1 MRKRLAA
8 LFLLCALLLSGCS
21 ESNEVENLAYVLILG
36 LDLMD
41 DGQIRVCAQIP
52 KITGKDDASNGSGDG
67 SELVFSAEGDSFPE
81 AMSRLEWI
89 VPRRLDLSQLQ
100 LVIVSEK
107 MARSDRFA
115 AAATSMMDAY
125 RLYTAARLAVCAG
138 EAKAFVEQET
148 MLIGSRISTEL
159 TAMFENYTDSGY
171 IPDVQFADVYYKTQS
186 VYSDPVAIYAAQ
198 SEADESAKEDAPA
211 WAAVDSDAVQNTTSA
226 QPDVADSPSVQP
238 ALPRDADTASA
249 ASPQANRFLGAAV
262 FVGGRMAGRLDGP
275 QTLFCNLLSG
285 KKQTFNMTAD
295 DQSLSLSTQGRPS
308 VSVDVSAE
316 PLRIDVK
323 LRVALLPDSEITDAE
338 AVQKALTRELME
350 TVSACKRMGAEPFQ
364 FAEIAAR
371 SFSTLERWR
380 AYDWRARWLESE
392 VNVEVEVTR
401 REL

>member
-1 MRKRLAA
+1 MRKRIAA

-21 ESNEVENLAYVLILG
+21 ESNEVENLAYALILG
-36 LDLMD
+36 LDLTD

-52 KITGKDDASNGSGDG
+52 KITGKDDASDGSGDG

-81 AMSRLEWI
+81 ALSRLEWI

-107 MARSDRFA
+107 LARSDRFA

-148 MLIGSRISTEL
+148 MLIGSRIATEL

-171 IPDVQFADVYYKTQS
+171 IPDVQFADVYYRTQS
-186 VYSDPVAIYAAQ
+186 VYSDPVAIYASQ
-198 SEADESAKEDAPA
+198 GEADEGAKEDAPA
-211 WAAVDSDAVQNTTSA
+211 WAAIDSAAAQNTAVPTDISA
-226 QPDVADSPSVQP
+226 ASVQP
-238 ALPRDADTASA
+238 VLPRDADTDSA

-262 FVGGRMAGRLDGP
+262 FVDGRMVGRLDGP

-285 KKQTFNMTAD
+285 RKQAFYMTAD
-295 DQSLSLSTQGRPS
+295 GQSLSLSTQGKPS
-308 VSVDVSAE
+308 VSIDVSAE

-323 LRVALLPDSEITDAE
+323 LRVALLPDSEVTDAE
-338 AVQKALTRELME
+338 AARKALTRELME
-350 TVSACKRMGAEPFQ
+350 TVSACKDMGAEPFQ

-371 SFSTLERWR
+371 SFPTLERWQ
-380 AYDWRARWLESE
+380 AYDWRAHWLESE
-392 VNVEVEVTR
+392 VNIEVEVTR

>member
-8 LFLLCALLLSGCS
+8 FFLLCALLLSGCS
-21 ESNEVENLAYVLILG
+21 ESNEVENLAYALILG
-36 LDLMD
+36 LDLTD

-52 KITGKDDASNGSGDG
+52 KITGKDDASDGSGDG
-67 SELVFSAEGDSFPE
+67 SDLVFSAEGDGFPE
-81 AMSRLEWI
+81 ALSRLEWI

-107 MARSDRFA
+107 MARSDYFA
-115 AAATSMMDAY
+115 AAATSIMDAY

-148 MLIGSRISTEL
+148 MLIGSRIATEL

-171 IPDVQFADVYYKTQS
+171 IPDVQFADVYYRSQS

-198 SEADESAKEDAPA
+198 GEADEGAKEDAQT
-211 WAAVDSDAVQNTTSA
+211 WASIDSDAVRNTASA

-238 ALPRDADTASA
+238 VLPRDADTASA

-262 FVGGRMAGRLDGP
+262 FVDGRMVGRLDGP

-285 KKQTFNMTAD
+285 KKQAFYMTAD
-295 DQSLSLSTQGRPS
+295 GQSLSLSTQGRPS
-308 VSVDVSAE
+308 IFIDVNAE

-323 LRVALLPDSEITDAE
+323 LRVTLLPDSEVTDAE
-338 AVQKALTRELME
+338 AAQKALTRELME

-364 FAEIAAR
+364 FAEVAAC
-371 SFSTLERWR
+371 SFPTLERWR
-380 AYDWRARWLESE
+380 AYDWRAHWLESE
-392 VNVEVEVTR
+392 VSVEVEVTR
-401 REL
+401 RDL

>member
-1 MRKRLAA
+1 
-8 LFLLCALLLSGCS
+8 
-21 ESNEVENLAYVLILG
+21 
-36 LDLMD
+36 
-41 DGQIRVCAQIP
+41 
-52 KITGKDDASNGSGDG
+52 
-67 SELVFSAEGDSFPE
+67 
-81 AMSRLEWI
+81 MSRLEWI

-198 SEADESAKEDAPA
+198 GEADESAKEDAPA
-211 WAAVDSDAVQNTTSA
+211 WAAVDSDAVQNTASA

-238 ALPRDADTASA
+238 ALPRDADTDSA
-249 ASPQANRFLGAAV
+249 TSPQANRFLGAAV

-338 AVQKALTRELME
+338 AAQKALTRELME

-364 FAEIAAR
+364 FAEVAAR
-371 SFSTLERWR
+371 SFSTLERWQ

>member
-198 SEADESAKEDAPA
+198 GEADESAKEDAPA
-211 WAAVDSDAVQNTTSA
+211 WAAVDSDAVQNTASA
-226 QPDVADSPSVQP
+226 QLDVADSPSVQP
-238 ALPRDADTASA
+238 VLPRDADTASA
-249 ASPQANRFLGAAV
+249 TSPQANRFLGAAV

-295 DQSLSLSTQGRPS
+295 DQSLSLSAQGRPS

-338 AVQKALTRELME
+338 AAQKALTRELME

-371 SFSTLERWR
+371 SFSTLERWQ